1 MAVPTAKLIID
12 QIGVDR
18 EVIFVQ
24 YQFNQQIDVEG
35 QPTGTTR
42 GGVINLKVKS
52 TDSGNIELLDW
63 TCDSYKSVDN
73 GKITWPNK
81 MGGIMKTL
89 EFRDAYCVSYEEVY
103 DDANR
108 ERMYESIT
116 ITCRQLSV
124 VTGKGSVE
132 YDNHWAL

>member
-1 MAVPTAKLIID
+1 MAAEVVTAKLKVQD
-12 QIGVDR
+12 CKER

-52 TDSGNIELLDW
+52 TNAGNIDLLQW
-63 TCDSYKSVDN
+63 TCDSYSERSGEISWPDKN
-73 GKITWPNK
+73 GKP
-81 MGGIMKTL
+81 MKTL
-89 EFRDAYCVSYEEVY
+89 RFEGAYSVGYEEVY
-103 DDANR
+103 DDSNTA
-108 ERMYESIT
+108 RMYESIT
-116 ITCRQLSV
+116 ITCRKLSV
-124 VTGKGSVE
+124 IGNEGSVE

>member
-1 MAVPTAKLIID
+1 MAAPRTAQLKVD
-12 QIGVDR
+12 KANDR
-18 EVIFVQ
+18 EVIYVQ

-52 TDSGNIELLDW
+52 TNAGDIALLQW
-63 TCDSYKSVDN
+63 TCDSYDERN
-73 GKITWPNK
+73 GQITWPDKN
-81 MGGIMKTL
+81 GNIMKTL
-89 EFRDAYCVSYEEVY
+89 RFTNAYCVSYEEVY
-103 DDANR
+103 DDTNKD
-108 ERMYESIT
+108 RMYESIT

-124 VTGKGSVE
+124 EGNGGGSVE